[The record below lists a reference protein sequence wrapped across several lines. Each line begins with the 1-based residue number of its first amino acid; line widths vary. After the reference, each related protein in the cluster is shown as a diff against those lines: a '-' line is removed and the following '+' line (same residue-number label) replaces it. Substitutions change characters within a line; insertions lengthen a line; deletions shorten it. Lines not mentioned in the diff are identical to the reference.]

1 PTFETEH
8 NLIEIRRLYTNEA
21 GVWKDGFPA
30 IYLSEPE
37 WKKLE
42 AARPDLEAA
51 ARLHVNKRVLLGNF
65 KAVEASRGRIR
76 LLRNWL
82 NQDPKFNW
90 RYTIEFTPE
99 LWRRMFAARLDKLF
113 KPAPEAPP
121 PAKRVKTED
130 NLQDCLDSIKPY
142 PWGNLCFESAD
153 EEETALAEDR
163 ARV

>member
-1 PTFETEH
+1 
-8 NLIEIRRLYTNEA
+8 
-21 GVWKDGFPA
+21 
-30 IYLSEPE
+30 
-37 WKKLE
+37 
-42 AARPDLEAA
+42 AA

-113 KPAPEAPP
+113 KLAPEVPP
-121 PAKRVKTED
+121 LPSE
-130 NLQDCLDSIKPY
+130 
-142 PWGNLCFESAD
+142 CFESAD